1 MANYTYKSFTD
12 NAKNISARELVSAP
26 LWSGNSFSLYNVYTS
41 SEQSD
46 TQKRYFYEV
55 YNTQSYIQGSESQFS
70 LTYGDYVGS
79 GSSTGSYNV
88 PDYDYPTKAI
98 YSQYKRLLLNS
109 GVDLFEFPYNDG
121 TIQTSEYIYVV
132 NVNRSRFKD
141 RMDTN
146 TWQLNLAKLD
156 ANGKHPTS
164 SSEIINLIDD
174 STRSTLEYAQQGGRV
189 FNIRSGSLANGIYT
203 SDTTALGLFYPDNG
217 MIVLNGKALDVSASF
232 VTRRSPVTASGDSSA
247 LKLFTSISG
256 ALAISSS
263 FAFQSRKSE
272 VINSRYYF
280 VRMLNDEFN
289 YTNNNSFFTGSLNII
304 KNTSMYDD
312 PQVYVTTV
320 GMYDNDLNLL
330 AVAKL
335 SKPIKKTFDREVVLK
350 VKLDY

>member
-1 MANYTYKSFTD
+1 MIGSFKKFESDAIT
-12 NAKNISARELVSAP
+12 SVQRELVTAP
-26 LWSGNSFSLYNVYTS
+26 LWSNSNATLMQVYTS
-41 SEQSD
+41 SEQPSS
-46 TQKRYFYEV
+46 QKEYYYDV
-55 YNTQSYIQGSESQFS
+55 YNSQSNAIGSEVQFAV
-70 LTYGDYVGS
+70 TFGDLIGS
-79 GSSTGSYNV
+79 GSSTGSIGQNLYH
-88 PDYDYPTKAI
+88 YPTKAI
-98 YSQYKRLLLNS
+98 YTQYRQLLLTN
-109 GVDLFEFPYNDG
+109 GQNLFTFKNDE
-121 TIQTSEYIYVV
+121 TSEYVYII
-132 NVNRSRFKD
+132 NINRDRFRD

-203 SDTTALGLFYPDNG
+203 SDTTAWGLFYPDNG

-263 FAFQSRKSE
+263 FAFQSRTSE

>member
-1 MANYTYKSFTD
+1 MIGSFKKFESDAIT
-12 NAKNISARELVSAP
+12 SVQRELVTAP
-26 LWSGNSFSLYNVYTS
+26 LWSNSNATLMQVYTS
-41 SEQSD
+41 SEQPSS
-46 TQKRYFYEV
+46 QKEYYYDV
-55 YNTQSYIQGSESQFS
+55 YNSQSNAIGSEVQFAV
-70 LTYGDYVGS
+70 TFGDLIGS
-79 GSSTGSYNV
+79 GSSTGSIGQNLYH
-88 PDYDYPTKAI
+88 YPTKAI
-98 YSQYKRLLLNS
+98 YTQYRQLLLTN
-109 GVDLFEFPYNDG
+109 GQNLFTFKNDE
-121 TIQTSEYIYVV
+121 TSEYVYII
-132 NVNRSRFKD
+132 NINRDRFRD

-203 SDTTALGLFYPDNG
+203 PDTTAWGLFYPDNG

-263 FAFQSRKSE
+263 FAFQSRTSE

>member
-1 MANYTYKSFTD
+1 
-12 NAKNISARELVSAP
+12 
-26 LWSGNSFSLYNVYTS
+26 
-41 SEQSD
+41 
-46 TQKRYFYEV
+46 
-55 YNTQSYIQGSESQFS
+55 
-70 LTYGDYVGS
+70 
-79 GSSTGSYNV
+79 
-88 PDYDYPTKAI
+88 
-98 YSQYKRLLLNS
+98 
-109 GVDLFEFPYNDG
+109 
-121 TIQTSEYIYVV
+121 
-132 NVNRSRFKD
+132 
-141 RMDTN
+141 MDTN

-203 SDTTALGLFYPDNG
+203 SDTTAWGLFYPDNG

-263 FAFQSRKSE
+263 FAFQSRTSE

>member
-1 MANYTYKSFTD
+1 MIGSFKKFESDAIT
-12 NAKNISARELVSAP
+12 SVQRELVTAP
-26 LWSGNSFSLYNVYTS
+26 LWSNSNATLTQVYTS
-41 SEQSD
+41 SEQPSS
-46 TQKRYFYEV
+46 QKEYYYDI
-55 YNTQSYIQGSESQFS
+55 YNSQSNAIGSEVQFAV
-70 LTYGDYVGS
+70 TFGDLIGS
-79 GSSTGSYNV
+79 GSSTGSVGQNLYH
-88 PDYDYPTKAI
+88 YPTKAI
-98 YSQYKRLLLNS
+98 YTQYRQLLLTN
-109 GVDLFEFPYNDG
+109 GQNLFTFKNDE
-121 TIQTSEYIYVV
+121 TSEYVYII
-132 NVNRSRFKD
+132 NINRDRFRD

-156 ANGKHPTS
+156 ANGNNPAAS
-164 SSEIINLIDD
+164 PVIINLIDD

-189 FNIRSGSLANGIYT
+189 FNIRSGSLANGLYI
-203 SDTTALGLFYPDNG
+203 SDTTPWGLFYPDNG
-217 MIVLNGKALDVSASF
+217 IIVLNGKALDASASF
-232 VTRRSPVTASGDSSA
+232 VTRRSPVTASGDFSA

-256 ALAISSS
+256 ALAVSSS
-263 FAFQSRKSE
+263 FAFQARTSE

>member
-1 MANYTYKSFTD
+1 MIGSFKKFESDAIT
-12 NAKNISARELVSAP
+12 SVQRELVTAP
-26 LWSGNSFSLYNVYTS
+26 LWSNSNATLMQVYTS
-41 SEQSD
+41 SEQPSS
-46 TQKRYFYEV
+46 QKEYYYDV
-55 YNTQSYIQGSESQFS
+55 YNSQSNAIGSEVQFAV
-70 LTYGDYVGS
+70 TFGDLIGS
-79 GSSTGSYNV
+79 GSSTGSIGQNLYH
-88 PDYDYPTKAI
+88 YPTKAI
-98 YSQYKRLLLNS
+98 YTQYRQLLLTN
-109 GVDLFEFPYNDG
+109 GQNLFTFKNDE
-121 TIQTSEYIYVV
+121 TSEYVYII
-132 NVNRSRFKD
+132 NINRDRFRD

-203 SDTTALGLFYPDNG
+203 SDTTAWGLFYPDNG

-263 FAFQSRKSE
+263 FAFQSRTSE

-312 PQVYVTTV
+312 PQLYVTTV